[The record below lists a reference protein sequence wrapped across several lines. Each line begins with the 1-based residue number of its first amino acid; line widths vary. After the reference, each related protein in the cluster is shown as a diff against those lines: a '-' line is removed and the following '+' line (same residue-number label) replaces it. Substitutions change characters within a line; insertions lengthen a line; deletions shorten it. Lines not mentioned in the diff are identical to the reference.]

1 MSIVVLIGYLVVIV
15 QKGKGVF
22 LSESKSFFNHSL
34 S

>member
-1 MSIVVLIGYLVVIV
+1 MSIVVLIGDLVVIV
-15 QKGKGVF
+15 QKGKDFF